1 MKRRVTLKD
10 VARYAGVATG
20 TVSMVMNN
28 SPLVAA
34 ATRERVLRVIRERG
48 YVYHRA
54 AAQLRKKRTDIVGV
68 STCDLVNPYFAE
80 VAAGVE
86 QILEEQG
93 RALVLGNAR
102 ESTVRQARFLAT
114 LREYNVEGA
123 LVMPAIGTTRA
134 AIEEV
139 ISWHIPLVMV
149 TRYVPGV
156 FCDYVGNDNRLGS
169 VLATR
174 HLLDLGHRRIA
185 FIGYNR
191 RTSTGRDRFAGYRAA
206 LAGAGVALAAE
217 LVVECAASR
226 QAGFDAVTRLFAAS
240 RPPSAIVCFNDL
252 LAFGAM
258 LGLQHRGVAIGGEC
272 SVVGADDI
280 AESALWTP
288 ALTTVAVDA
297 EGIGRAAAHV
307 LWQRLEDP
315 GRSPTRQTLTP
326 KLVVRTSSGT
336 APRPRL
342 KGRTA

>member
-1 MKRRVTLKD
+1 VKRRVTLKD
-10 VARYAGVATG
+10 VARFAGVATG

-68 STCDLVNPYFAE
+68 STCDLLNPYFAE

-93 RALVLGNAR
+93 RVLVLGNAR
-102 ESTVRQARFLAT
+102 ESPARQARFLAT
-114 LREYNVEGA
+114 LREYNVEGV
-123 LVMPAIGTTRA
+123 LLMPAVGTPRA
-134 AIEEV
+134 AVDEV
-139 ISWHIPLVMV
+139 RAWHVPLVMV
-149 TRYVPGV
+149 TRYVAGV
-156 FCDYVGNDNRLGS
+156 RCDYVGNDNRLGS

-185 FIGYNR
+185 FVGHNR
-191 RTSTGRDRFAGYRAA
+191 GTSTGRDRFAGYRSA
-206 LAGAGVALAAE
+206 LTGAGVALAAE

-226 QAGFDAVTRLFAAS
+226 QSGFDAVRQLFAAP
-240 RPPSAIVCFNDL
+240 RPPTAVVCFNDL
-252 LAFGAM
+252 LAFGAL
-258 LGLQHRGVAIGGEC
+258 LGLQHLGVAVGREC

-297 EGIGRAAAHV
+297 EGIGRTAARV
-307 LWQRLEDP
+307 LWQRIEDP
-315 GRSPTRQTLTP
+315 GGSPVRKILAPT
-326 KLVVRTSSGT
+326 LVVRTSSGP
-336 APRPRL
+336 APRQRG
-342 KGRTA
+342 KGRTI